1 MQPSSPSYRSTF
13 EEENLTSLLRP
24 FLSYEDLS
32 SKELLFLKSVEK
44 DLDKSLE
51 GKVVDYSV
59 IGKKIIPLDYGEETV
74 LSSNFKDGG
83 KDLDD
88 GIAETKL
95 IRKEFIG
102 ELIFCLE
109 GLEKGVVS
117 NEEDEGSK
125 FSKNTRGG
133 DLYLE
138 GLNEGIVVQGKEM
151 DPKVSDLNVSNID
164 RSEELSI
171 DYDSKELPEDK
182 VFGYPFRFCLQN
194 FKVSF

>member
-1 MQPSSPSYRSTF
+1 MGNRSQPSSPSYHSTF

-59 IGKKIIPLDYGEETV
+59 IGKKIIPLDSGEETI

-83 KDLDD
+83 KDLDN
-88 GIAETKL
+88 GIAKTKL
-95 IRKEFIG
+95 IRKGFIG
-102 ELIFCLE
+102 ELIFCSE

-151 DPKVSDLNVSNID
+151 YSKVNITGN
-164 RSEELSI
+164 LG
-171 DYDSKELPEDK
+171 SKMGLIRK
-182 VFGYPFRFCLQN
+182 QANNKFL
-194 FKVSF
+194 

>member
-32 SKELLFLKSVEK
+32 SKEILFLKSVEK

-88 GIAETKL
+88 GIVETKL

-102 ELIFCLE
+102 ELIFCSE

-125 FSKNTRGG
+125 FSKNTHGG

-151 DPKVSDLNVSNID
+151 YSKVNITGN
-164 RSEELSI
+164 LG
-171 DYDSKELPEDK
+171 SKMGLIRK
-182 VFGYPFRFCLQN
+182 QANNKLL
-194 FKVSF
+194 

>member
-1 MQPSSPSYRSTF
+1 M
-13 EEENLTSLLRP
+13 
-24 FLSYEDLS
+24 
-32 SKELLFLKSVEK
+32 FLKSIEK

-95 IRKEFIG
+95 IRKGFIG

-151 DPKVSDLNVSNID
+151 YSKVNITGN
-164 RSEELSI
+164 LG
-171 DYDSKELPEDK
+171 SKMGLIRK
-182 VFGYPFRFCLQN
+182 QANNKFL
-194 FKVSF
+194 

>member
-1 MQPSSPSYRSTF
+1 M
-13 EEENLTSLLRP
+13 
-24 FLSYEDLS
+24 
-32 SKELLFLKSVEK
+32 FLKSVAK
-44 DLDKSLE
+44 YLDKSLE

-59 IGKKIIPLDYGEETV
+59 IGKKIIPLDYDEETV

-88 GIAETKL
+88 GIVETKL

-102 ELIFCLE
+102 ELIFCSE

-138 GLNEGIVVQGKEM
+138 GLNGGIIVQGKEM
-151 DPKVSDLNVSNID
+151 
-164 RSEELSI
+164 
-171 DYDSKELPEDK
+171 Y
-182 VFGYPFRFCLQN
+182 
-194 FKVSF
+194 